1 MNPRLRSWPSLAG
14 ALLLACNQGTP
25 PRELRVELPE
35 VVSSTEPVIVHA
47 RAVQADGVAGEP
59 RGKLDYRVQP
69 ADLAQVRAGGVL
81 TCQRSGEGSV
91 TVGLLGVEG
100 RAKLV
105 CKLAARLE
113 GPAKLQLDAASGESE
128 PPWSVVDAAGKN
140 VDLPLSITSDR
151 PTVIQVRGGR
161 LVPQGVGTATL
172 TGRAGQVSQQF
183 PVEVVKTLTPEAL
196 PIDQNRRI
204 SYSVDAG
211 KYSLTLKLPS
221 PRRVTVEWLGAPY
234 CAYRGDSAEH
244 VSVCTLQNKGSVSF
258 DNPAFLLRG
267 EKTTS
272 LEGVTLREIP

>member
-1 MNPRLRSWPSLAG
+1 MKPRLRSLPSLAG

-35 VVSSTEPVIVHA
+35 VVSSTEPVVVHT
-47 RAVQADGVAGEP
+47 RAVQADGAKVEP
-59 RGKLDYRVQP
+59 RGKLDYRVEP
-69 ADLAQVRAGGVL
+69 AELAQVRASGAL
-81 TCQRSGEGSV
+81 SCQRSGEGNVIVS
-91 TVGLLGVEG
+91 LLGVEA

-105 CKLAARLE
+105 CKLAARIE
-113 GPAKLQLDAASGESE
+113 GPSKLQLDAASGESD
-128 PPWSVVDAAGKN
+128 PPWSVVDAAGKP
-140 VDLPLSITSDR
+140 VDLPVSITSDR

-172 TGRAGQVSQQF
+172 TGRAGQVSQRF
-183 PVEVVKTLTPEAL
+183 SVEVVRTLKPEAL

-204 SYSVDAG
+204 SYSLDAG
-211 KYSLTLKLPS
+211 KYSLTLQLPS

-234 CAYRGDSAEH
+234 CAYRGDASEH

-267 EKTTS
+267 EKTPS
-272 LEGVTLREIP
+272 LEGVTLREVP